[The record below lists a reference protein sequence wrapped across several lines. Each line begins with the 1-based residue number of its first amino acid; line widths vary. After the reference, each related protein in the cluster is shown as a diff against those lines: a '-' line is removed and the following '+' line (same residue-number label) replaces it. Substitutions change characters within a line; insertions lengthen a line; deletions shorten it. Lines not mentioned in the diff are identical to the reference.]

1 MSSRTC
7 VKDVSGSTEARTG
20 ESRRRIVLVVEDEA
34 SVRQYTAVA
43 LERLGYQV
51 FKAANAKAALE
62 MVGSEELKV
71 DLLLTDLLLPEM
83 DGRELA
89 KALRDRF
96 PRMKVL
102 YLSGYTA
109 AAAIRQGVLDVG
121 SPFLQ
126 KPFELSALT
135 KQVRAL
141 LGQE

>member
-1 MSSRTC
+1 VISRTC
-7 VKDVSGSTEARTG
+7 LTVGSELSEAKLSGEQRHKA
-20 ESRRRIVLVVEDEA
+20 ILLVEDEA

-51 FKAANAKAALE
+51 VKAANAKIALE
-62 MVGSEELKV
+62 MVGEESRI

-89 KALRDRF
+89 KALGARF
-96 PRMKVL
+96 PHMKVL

-109 AAAIRQGVLDVG
+109 AAAIRQGVLEVG

-126 KPFELSALT
+126 KPFELSALA
-135 KQVRAL
+135 KHVREL
-141 LGQE
+141 LSRA

>member
-1 MSSRTC
+1 MR
-7 VKDVSGSTEARTG
+7 A
-20 ESRRRIVLVVEDEA
+20 ESRGKIILLVEDEA

-51 FKAANAKAALE
+51 FKAANAKTALE
-62 MVGSEELKV
+62 MVGSEESSI

-89 KALRDRF
+89 KTLGARF

-121 SPFLQ
+121 SAFLQ
-126 KPFELSALT
+126 KPFELSALA
-135 KQVRAL
+135 KQVRDL
-141 LGQE
+141 LGEA